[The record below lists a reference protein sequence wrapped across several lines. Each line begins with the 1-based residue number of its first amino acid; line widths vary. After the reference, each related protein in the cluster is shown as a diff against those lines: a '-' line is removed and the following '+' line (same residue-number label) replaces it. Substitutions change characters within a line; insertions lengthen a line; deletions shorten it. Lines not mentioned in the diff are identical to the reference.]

1 MHSYDPQDRPTLIL
15 GGGAGPMAGVELH
28 RKIIQQTLAGG
39 DQEHLDV
46 IHLSAGHAIGDRTA
60 YLLEANRE
68 NPGIQMASVVKLGL
82 CGLLNSAGR
91 LRAPAIVGVPCNTFH
106 APAIYEQFSRELSKI
121 GPNLQLVHMLK
132 ESLEL
137 ITQRRPG
144 AQTIGLMSTTG
155 TRRSGVW
162 NRLLEGSGYQVL
174 QIDEEEQEGLHEAIY
189 HKEWGLKALSPAS
202 PEARQRIE
210 GYSQQ
215 LIDAGAEALILG
227 CTEIPLALP
236 GLEFKAVPLIDP
248 VLALA
253 RGLIAAAEPEKLRPL

>member
-1 MHSYDPQDRPTLIL
+1 MHSYNPQDRPTLIL
-15 GGGAGPMAGVELH
+15 GGGVGPMAGVELH
-28 RKIIQQTLAGG
+28 RAIIQQTLAGG

-46 IHLSAGHAIGDRTA
+46 IHLSAGHAVGDRTA
-60 YLLEANRE
+60 YLLEANGE

-82 CGLLNSAGR
+82 SGLLDSSGQ
-91 LRAPAIVGVPCNTFH
+91 LRAQAIVGVPCNTFH

-137 ITQRRPG
+137 IKQRKPG
-144 AQTIGLMSTTG
+144 AQVIGLMSTTG
-155 TRRSGVW
+155 TRHSGVW
-162 NRLLEGSGYQVL
+162 NLLLEGSGYRVL
-174 QIDEEEQEGLHEAIY
+174 QIDEKEQEGLHEAIY

-202 PEARQRIE
+202 PEARQRME
-210 GYSQQ
+210 GYAQQ

-236 GLEFKAVPLIDP
+236 GLEFGGVPLVDP

-253 RGLIAAAEPEKLRPL
+253 RGMIAAAEPEKLRPL

>member
-39 DQEHLDV
+39 DQEHLNV
-46 IHLSAGHAIGDRTA
+46 IHLSLGHAIGDRTA

-82 CGLLNSAGR
+82 CGLLNSSGR

-106 APAIYEQFSRELSKI
+106 SPAIYEQFSRELSKI

-137 ITQRRPG
+137 IAQRRPG
-144 AQTIGLMSTTG
+144 AQLIGLMSTTG

-162 NRLLEGSGYQVL
+162 NRLLEGSGYRVL
-174 QIDEEEQEGLHEAIY
+174 QIPEEQQEGLHEAIY
-189 HKEWGLKALSPAS
+189 NKKWGLKALSPAS

-210 GYSQQ
+210 GYAQQ
-215 LIDAGAEALILG
+215 LLDTGAEAVILG

-236 GLEFKAVPLIDP
+236 GLEFKTVPLIDP

-253 RGLIAAAEPEKLRPL
+253 RGMVRAAAPEKLRPY

>member
-1 MHSYDPQDRPTLIL
+1 MHSYNPQDRPTLIL
-15 GGGAGPMAGVELH
+15 GGGVGPMAGVELH
-28 RKIIQQTLAGG
+28 RAIIQQTLSGG

-46 IHLSAGHAIGDRTA
+46 IHLSAGHAVGDRTA
-60 YLLEANRE
+60 YLLEANGE

-82 CGLLNSAGR
+82 SGLLDSSGQ
-91 LRAPAIVGVPCNTFH
+91 LRAQAIVGVPCNTFH

-137 ITQRRPG
+137 IKQRKPG
-144 AQTIGLMSTTG
+144 AQVIGLMSTTG
-155 TRRSGVW
+155 TRHSGVW
-162 NRLLEGSGYQVL
+162 NLLLEGSGYRVL
-174 QIDEEEQEGLHEAIY
+174 QIDEKEQEGLHEAIY

-202 PEARQRIE
+202 PEARQRME
-210 GYSQQ
+210 GYAQQ

-236 GLEFKAVPLIDP
+236 GLEFGGVPLVDP

-253 RGLIAAAEPEKLRPL
+253 RGMIAAAEPEKLRPL